1 MKAYRFNPKTFTF
14 EGEQERQ
21 IDPIASRRAGKN
33 IYLMPANCTEI
44 KPPVDKDGFDIIFVD
59 GKWDYKKQD
68 KKEEIQPEP
77 YEPTT
82 EDKINILDSQY
93 EQNKKILQDYYI
105 SFMISGDEDGMNS
118 IKEELETLASEY
130 DETRLSIIN
139 EEGGNE

>member
-21 IDPIASRRAGKN
+21 IDPVASRRAGEN

-59 GKWDYKKQD
+59 GKWDYKEQE
-68 KKEEIQPEP
+68 KKEETQPEP

-105 SFMISGDEDGMNS
+105 SFMIAGDEDGMNY
-118 IKEELETLASEY
+118 IKEELSNLTTEY
-130 DETRLSIIN
+130 DKTRLSIIN
-139 EEGGNE
+139 GEGGNE

>member
-1 MKAYRFNPKTFTF
+1 MKAYRFNPKTYTF

-21 IDPIASRRAGKN
+21 IDPVASRRAGKN

-59 GKWDYKKQD
+59 GKWDYKEQE

-77 YEPTT
+77 YEPIT

-105 SFMISGDEDGMNS
+105 SFMIAGDEEGMKS

-139 EEGGNE
+139 EEGGIE